1 MSLADAKIVMNA
13 AFGFL
18 VGIVIFAAHVNYYLN
33 SRWSLRKKTKLK
45 WYLRWLLF
53 SNEKSMSYSIPHFK
67 EDEYADYLCV
77 VMLMAV
83 SEGVTLLTIGI
94 AFLCYY
100 FSDINLYYL
109 IIFPG
114 INFIVNITA
123 SVIVMVKCKPDPI
136 TKTFL

>member
-33 SRWSLRKKTKLK
+33 TRLSLRKKTKLK
-45 WYLRWLLF
+45 WYLRWLLPD
-53 SNEKSMSYSIPHFK
+53 NGKSISISIPHL
-67 EDEYADYLCV
+67 EENEYADYLCV
-77 VMLMAV
+77 VILMAV

-100 FSDINLYYL
+100 FSDINLYYF
-109 IIFPG
+109 IILPG
-114 INFIVNITA
+114 INFIANITA
-123 SVIVMVKCKPDPI
+123 SVLVMVKCKPDPI

>member
-13 AFGFL
+13 AFCFL

-33 SRWSLRKKTKLK
+33 TRLSLRKKTKLK

-53 SNEKSMSYSIPHFK
+53 SNGKSMSYSISHFK

-77 VMLMAV
+77 VILMAV

-94 AFLCYY
+94 VFLCYY
-100 FSDINLYYL
+100 FTDINLYYF
-109 IIFPG
+109 IILPG

-123 SVIVMVKCKPDPI
+123 SVLVMVKCKPDPI

>member
-53 SNEKSMSYSIPHFK
+53 SNGKSMSYSIPHFK

-109 IIFPG
+109 IIFPS

>member
-13 AFGFL
+13 AFDFL

-53 SNEKSMSYSIPHFK
+53 SNGKSMSYSIPHFK